1 MQTARTC
8 GEEDEPESVP
18 GIRVCA
24 PVGCFVLGS
33 AVPDVVNAGEA
44 VSLVA
49 YPSPVVKK
57 FVFEGGEDFLEL
69 PQAFFH
75 YVTWLSGGREF
86 VGDIQGMQD
95 DHDVLIVDPV
105 VLRPPKATMG
115 DIIGVVASAALSD
128 AEQSQD
134 KSEQRF
140 NVWHPRCGQLCKGFD
155 PQRRSMKDRK
165 ACGLSLPSCG
175 AGGA

>member
-1 MQTARTC
+1 M
-8 GEEDEPESVP
+8 G
-18 GIRVCA
+18 
-24 PVGCFVLGS
+24 

-49 YPSPVVKK
+49 FPSPVMKK

-75 YVTWLSGGREF
+75 YVAWLSGGREF

-105 VLRPPKATMG
+105 VLRPSRPTMG
-115 DIIGVVASAALSD
+115 NVIGGVAATVTAG
-128 AEQSQD
+128 EN
-134 KSEQRF
+134 SE
-140 NVWHPRCGQLCKGFD
+140 H
-155 PQRRSMKDRK
+155 
-165 ACGLSLPSCG
+165 
-175 AGGA
+175 